1 MTPQKFAALCASG
14 SFIIENFN
22 RNGEDMYK
30 KNLTKLVLALSACFL
45 LSSCGSKNTDTM
57 SDSVISP
64 APESS
69 VPVATTVP
77 EKPAESVSAVTAAPA
92 VQDTPTPVP
101 TEALTTA
108 PTETP
113 APEPSEPYTAS
124 EVWLTDDLPYAAFSV
139 IHSEPAILYTNNQ
152 ANKNG
157 HTVCVNAGHGTSGGE
172 SVRTQCHPDGTP
184 KVTGGSTAE
193 GATTAMA
200 VASGMDFADGTP
212 ERVVTL
218 AEAIILRD
226 LLLENGYNVLMI
238 RETDDRQLDNI
249 ARTVLANNYAD
260 CHVAIHWD
268 STDYDKGAYY
278 MSVPSDPTYR
288 SMEPVASTWERSN
301 HFGDCLIEGLR
312 SVGTPIFEGGSIEMD
327 LTQTSYSSVPSID
340 IELGDR
346 VSDHSDEA
354 LATLGQGLLAG
365 IDLFFN
371 S

>member
-1 MTPQKFAALCASG
+1 
-14 SFIIENFN
+14 
-22 RNGEDMYK
+22 MYK
-30 KNLTKLVLALSACFL
+30 KNMKHLVLALTACFL
-45 LSSCGSKNTDTM
+45 LSSCGSKNADIQ
-57 SDSVISP
+57 SDSVISS
-64 APESS
+64 APVTS

-77 EKPAESVSAVTAAPA
+77 EKPAESVPASPAATAVPETPAPA
-92 VQDTPTPVP
+92 P
-101 TEALTTA
+101 TEI

-113 APEPSEPYTAS
+113 TPEPTEPYTAA
-124 EVWLTDDLPYAAFSV
+124 EVWLTDDLLYASFSA

-218 AEAIILRD
+218 QEALILRD

-278 MSVPSDPTYR
+278 MSVPGDPTYR

-346 VSDHSDEA
+346 VSDHGDEA
-354 LATLGQGLLAG
+354 LATLARGLLAG
-365 IDLFFN
+365 IDLFFA

>member
-1 MTPQKFAALCASG
+1 MAMYRKHMKH
-14 SFIIENFN
+14 II
-22 RNGEDMYK
+22 
-30 KNLTKLVLALSACFL
+30 LALAACFL
-45 LSSCGSKNTDTM
+45 LSACGSKGTDTK

-64 APESS
+64 APTSS
-69 VPVATTVP
+69 VSEAASAP
-77 EKPAESVSAVTAAPA
+77 EKPAESGSSAAVTPTAQETPTAAP
-92 VQDTPTPVP
+92 
-101 TEALTTA
+101 TET

-113 APEPSEPYTAS
+113 APEPTEAPQPSEPYTKS
-124 EVWLTDDLPYAAFSV
+124 EVWLTDDLPYASFSA

-172 SVRTQCHPDGTP
+172 SVRTQCHPDGSP

-212 ERVVTL
+212 ERAATL
-218 AEAIILRD
+218 AEALVLRD
-226 LLLENGYNVLMI
+226 LLLQNGYNVLMI

-249 ARTVLANNYAD
+249 ARTVLANNYAE

-268 STDYDKGAYY
+268 SSESDKGAYY
-278 MSVPSDPTYR
+278 MAVPSDQTYR
-288 SMEPVASTWERSN
+288 SMEPVASTWEKSN

-312 SVGTPIFEGGSIEMD
+312 SVGVKIYGSGSIEMD

-340 IELGDR
+340 IELGDK
-346 VSDHSDEA
+346 VSDHSEGA

-365 IDLFFN
+365 INQFFN

>member
-1 MTPQKFAALCASG
+1 
-14 SFIIENFN
+14 
-22 RNGEDMYK
+22 MYK
-30 KNLTKLVLALSACFL
+30 KSMKHLILALTACFL
-45 LSSCGSKNTDTM
+45 LSSCGSKSTGSE

-64 APESS
+64 APESAVQS
-69 VPVATTVP
+69 AASAPD
-77 EKPAESVSAVTAAPA
+77 KPAESASSVTSAPA
-92 VQDTPTPVP
+92 A
-101 TEALTTA
+101 TEA

-113 APEPSEPYTAS
+113 TPEPIATPEPAEPYTTS
-124 EVWLTDDLPYAAFSV
+124 EVWLTDDLEYASFSA

-172 SVRTQCHPDGTP
+172 SVRTQCHPDGSP
-184 KVTGGSTAE
+184 KVTGGTNAE
-193 GATTAMA
+193 GSTTAMA
-200 VASGMDFADGTP
+200 VSSGMDFADGTP
-212 ERVVTL
+212 ERVITL
-218 AEAIILRD
+218 KEALVLRD

-238 RETDDRQLDNI
+238 RETEDRQLDNV

-260 CHVAIHWD
+260 CHIAIHWD
-268 STDYDKGAYY
+268 YTETDKGAFY
-278 MSVPSDPTYR
+278 MSVPSDASYR
-288 SMEPVASTWERSN
+288 SMEPVASTWEKSN

-312 SVGTPIFEGGSIEMD
+312 SVGTKIHEGGSMEMD

-340 IELGDR
+340 IELGDK

-365 IDLFFN
+365 INQFFN